1 MSHVRRFMWARR
13 VQTTMDDWNELPL
26 TTVEEEG
33 NLPQQTPPQGLEV
46 EASTLKAAFEH
57 DSPHLNEVR
66 ERHIEVLATAGM
78 LPETALASHT
88 PERAL
93 SWLVSTING
102 RLHPDGLTIPLLG
115 AQPDAIVLRS
125 KQTDDATLVR
135 LTVADGDETPL
146 VRELPLPLEASGEL
160 TATLV
165 NGYLHLRW

>member
-1 MSHVRRFMWARR
+1 
-13 VQTTMDDWNELPL
+13 
-26 TTVEEEG
+26 
-33 NLPQQTPPQGLEV
+33 
-46 EASTLKAAFEH
+46 
-57 DSPHLNEVR
+57 
-66 ERHIEVLATAGM
+66 
-78 LPETALASHT
+78 
-88 PERAL
+88 
-93 SWLVSTING
+93 
-102 RLHPDGLTIPLLG
+102 LTIPLLG